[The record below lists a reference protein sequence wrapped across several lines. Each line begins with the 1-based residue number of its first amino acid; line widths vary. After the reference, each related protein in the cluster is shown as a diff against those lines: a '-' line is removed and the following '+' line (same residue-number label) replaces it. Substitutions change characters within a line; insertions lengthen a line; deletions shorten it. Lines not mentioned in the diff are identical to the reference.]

1 MNFIFF
7 SALENSSCA
16 FKRACTEYFSA
27 IFAIFSFSIVVTA
40 RFQTFDD
47 NAFLITGCNM
57 KDYSIV
63 ALKSVNHF
71 RAYFKPIADGIVAA
85 DTPGL
90 RPANVKMLN
99 YKKVLRPIYPLDE
112 DAEYDGVWPK

>member
-1 MNFIFF
+1 MRFGPTARLKAGNVEF
-7 SALENSSCA
+7 
-16 FKRACTEYFSA
+16 
-27 IFAIFSFSIVVTA
+27 IVVTA